1 MNKFNIGDKVIV
13 MGHRDDMTRPC
24 INSNK
29 DIFNLIGTICNVH
42 YSDWADGTTSY
53 GIKFEEN
60 IGGHD
65 CCGKCEYGYG
75 QSINEKYL
83 KLYNE
88 KKVRIKLCRKR
99 NMKRNHWSSRLKRN
113 TKVSEMY

>member
-42 YSDWADGTTSY
+42 YSD
-53 GIKFEEN
+53 
-60 IGGHD
+60 
-65 CCGKCEYGYG
+65 
-75 QSINEKYL
+75 
-83 KLYNE
+83 
-88 KKVRIKLCRKR
+88 
-99 NMKRNHWSSRLKRN
+99 
-113 TKVSEMY
+113 